1 MRSSVKE
8 DHMYHLVVDSEWAK
22 AHPRRAAK
30 IQVAYLLRLV
40 RERSQSV
47 SAVSHA
53 HGVRAQRKA
62 LGEVKA

>member
-1 MRSSVKE
+1 
-8 DHMYHLVVDSEWAK
+8 MYHLVVDSEWAK

-47 SAVSHA
+47 STASSA

-62 LGEVKA
+62 LGEAKV